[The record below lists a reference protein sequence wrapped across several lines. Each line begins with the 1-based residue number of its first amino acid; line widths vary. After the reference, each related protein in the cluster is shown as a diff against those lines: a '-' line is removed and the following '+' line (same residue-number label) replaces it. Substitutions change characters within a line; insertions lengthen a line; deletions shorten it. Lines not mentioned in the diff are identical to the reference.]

1 MNDIAAYAGN
11 ESAYTKSGRRLAYLT
26 EKGSNTEYGICDN
39 IVKQADKDGFPPEL
53 LAVTGHKELCNAV
66 HADDNLEHAEN
77 ESGTEAP
84 LYSVEI
90 ADENYREHG
99 KDCYAAAERRF
110 VNNNE
115 CKYYCYGDKHSAGN
129 KLAESTVSLSE
140 AEFGFFF

>member
-11 ESAYTKSGRRLAYLT
+11 ESAYTKSGRRLAYLS

-53 LAVTGHKELCNAV
+53 LAVTWHKELCNAV

-99 KDCYAAAERRF
+99 KDCYAAVKRRF
-110 VNNNE
+110 VNNGE
-115 CKYYCYGDKHSAGN
+115 CKHCCNCYQHSAGHQLT
-129 KLAESTVSLSE
+129 KLIVFFTE